1 MQTRLVLLRQSQLI
15 NTYCCSFTVIICI
28 GDGVDY
34 NSGLYSVTFT
44 VGKTSVSFDI
54 ALTDDNILEKNEFF
68 NLTIDTSL
76 LPNGFTVGSPGQA
89 IVTIINNDSKLL
101 IIVLK
106 NVNFL
111 YLAIIQLMLMIAYV
125 ARYITMYIDVT
136 MHTACKVQ
144 RYLKHHSA
152 KLLA

>member
-1 MQTRLVLLRQSQLI
+1 MYIR
-15 NTYCCSFTVIICI
+15 I
-28 GDGVDY
+28 GGGVDY
-34 NSGLYSVTFT
+34 NSGPYSVTFT
-44 VGKTSVSFDI
+44 AGKTSVSFDI

-76 LPNGFTVGSPGQA
+76 LPDGFTVGSPGQA
-89 IVTIINNDSKLL
+89 IVTIINNDSKLF

-125 ARYITMYIDVT
+125 ARYIAMHIDVT

-152 KLLA
+152 KVLA

>member
-1 MQTRLVLLRQSQLI
+1 MPGWDLLYLTEYFTLVFIKIPHGKCRLGWLLLRQSQLI

-28 GDGVDY
+28 GSGVDY
-34 NSGLYSVTFT
+34 NSGPYSVTFT
-44 VGKTSVSFDI
+44 AGKTSVSFDI

-68 NLTIDTSL
+68 NLTIDTPL

-106 NVNFL
+106 NVNFC
-111 YLAIIQLMLMIAYV
+111 
-125 ARYITMYIDVT
+125 T
-136 MHTACKVQ
+136 
-144 RYLKHHSA
+144 
-152 KLLA
+152 